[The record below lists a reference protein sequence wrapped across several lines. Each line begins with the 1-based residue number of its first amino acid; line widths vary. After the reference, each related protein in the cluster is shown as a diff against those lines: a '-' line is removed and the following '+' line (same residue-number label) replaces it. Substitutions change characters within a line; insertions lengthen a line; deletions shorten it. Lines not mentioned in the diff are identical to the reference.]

1 MHSFSRFRKDSL
13 PVLSRFSSGVYY
25 FSRPQDY
32 CMPMGRSDS
41 CFCLLLRGEVEVR
54 CAQTVLI
61 ARRGQLLYWPEGVPY
76 HSFWKPENGLIS
88 YIAVYFRLHGHLN
101 RREGAV
107 QPGVFLPAIS
117 SCYCPKET
125 GCARFEA
132 WPIIIAGRRPFR
144 SSGRFLH
151 TLPSAYAPPAGKSGV
166 PAGDPARA
174 GLHGGKSRAG
184 FSHGRV
190 GGLLP
195 AKRKPSLSSI

>member
-107 QPGVFLPAIS
+107 QPGVFSPCDQFVLLS
-117 SCYCPKET
+117 E
-125 GCARFEA
+125 GN
-132 WPIIIAGRRPFR
+132 WLRPFR
-144 SSGRFLH
+144 SLADHYRRPAAFPQLW
-151 TLPSAYAPPAGKSGV
+151 TLSTHSTVSLRPPAGKSGV